1 MADSLD
7 ADLRMDAGAL
17 YREDVYT
24 DQRLGTIRR
33 LVPVDRTGADDPG
46 RPVIFVGQAHISTP
60 AGTLPISFEIDATS
74 LGQAAENFGSA
85 AKVAIEETMQELQEL
100 RRQAASSL
108 VVPEP
113 GAASAILGASGLPA
127 GGKIHQ
133 R

>member
-1 MADSLD
+1 MADSIET
-7 ADLRMDAGAL
+7 DLRMDAGAL

-33 LVPVDRTGADDPG
+33 LVPVDRQGADDPG
-46 RPVIFVGQAHISTP
+46 RPVLFIGQAHISTP
-60 AGTLPISFEIDATS
+60 AGTLPISFEIEATS
-74 LGQAAENFGSA
+74 LGEAAENFGA
-85 AKVAIEETMQELQEL
+85 AATTAIEDTMQELQEL

-113 GAASAILGASGLPA
+113 GAASAILGASGLPV
-127 GGKIHQ
+127 GGKLQ

>member
-1 MADSLD
+1 MADSGEIEL
-7 ADLRMDAGAL
+7 LMDPGAL

-33 LVPVDRTGADDPG
+33 LVPVDRQGADDPS
-46 RPVIFVGQAHISTP
+46 RAVLFLGQAHIATP
-60 AGTLPISFEIDATS
+60 AGTLPITFEIPATS
-74 LGQAAENFGSA
+74 LGEAAEHFGDA
-85 AKVAIEETMQELQEL
+85 AKSAIDETMRELQEL

-113 GAASAILGASGLPA
+113 GAASAILGPGGLPT
-127 GGKIHQ
+127 GGKI